1 MKRIFL
7 IAGIVL
13 CGSLLRAYAQ
23 QAGGK
28 TYTLKQCIDTG
39 ITKNLVVNQNGLQ
52 MRASEINKNQARLNM
67 LPDLN
72 GSATQGIN
80 QGRSIDPFT
89 NQYINEQVNFASYQ
103 LTSGVTLFNGLSM
116 QNANKQTAFAWQASK
131 MDWQQ
136 AKDNLAINIILSYLT
151 ALSNEDQLA
160 QARFQAEL
168 TTRQAQRLETLLND
182 GAIKPSDVS
191 DMKGQLANDQLA
203 VLRGINAVES
213 AKLSLCQLMNIPYEK
228 SMQLEKI
235 DPAAYLANYEQS
247 PGEIYE
253 TALKQFAQVRAAE
266 LRTRSFESAV
276 KVARG
281 QLFPRLSLNGS
292 VNTNYSSAASQN
304 TLINTTDVQTT
315 NYVIINGN
323 NSPVF
328 AKQNNFKSDKIRY
341 SKQLNNNVFSSV
353 SLNLSIPLFNNLFQR
368 NRVKLAK
375 LDVIN
380 QTLNEQTVK
389 TGLQQDIERAHLNMA
404 TAFESYKTLITQ
416 VNAYKES
423 FRAAEIRFNEGV
435 GNSIDYLIAKNNLDR
450 ANSNLIIARYDY
462 VLKTKIL
469 DYYQG
474 KATW

>member
-7 IAGIVL
+7 IAGIVM
-13 CGSLLRAYAQ
+13 CGSLLRGDAQ
-23 QAGGK
+23 QAAGK

-52 MRASEINKNQARLNM
+52 MRASEINKNQSRLNM

-72 GSATQGIN
+72 GSAGQGIN

-89 NQYINEQVNFASYQ
+89 NQYINEQVNYASYQ
-103 LTSGVTLFNGLSM
+103 LSSGVTLFNGLSM
-116 QNANKQTAFAWQASK
+116 QHANKQTAFAWQASK

-151 ALSNEDQLA
+151 VLSNEDQLA

-191 DMKGQLANDQLA
+191 DMKGQLASDQLT
-203 VLRGINAVES
+203 VLRGINAVET
-213 AKLSLCQLMNIPYEK
+213 AKLSLCQLMNVPYEK

-266 LRTRSFESAV
+266 LRTRSFKSAV

-315 NYVIINGN
+315 NYVIVNGS

-328 AKQNNFKSDKIRY
+328 AKQNNFRSDKIGYGR
-341 SKQLNNNVFSSV
+341 QLNNNVFSSL

-380 QTLNEQTVK
+380 QTLTEQSVK

-416 VNAYKES
+416 VDAYKES

-435 GNSIDYLIAKNNLDR
+435 GNSIDYLIAKNNFDR

>member
-7 IAGIVL
+7 IAGIVM
-13 CGSLLRAYAQ
+13 CGSLLRGNAQ
-23 QAGGK
+23 QAAGK
-28 TYTLKQCIDTG
+28 TYNLKQCIDTG

-72 GSATQGIN
+72 GAAGQGIN

-89 NQYINEQVNFASYQ
+89 NQYINEQVNYASYQ
-103 LTSGVTLFNGLSM
+103 LSSGVTLFNGLSM
-116 QNANKQTAFAWQASK
+116 QHANKQTAFAWQASK

-136 AKDNLAINIILSYLT
+136 AKDNLAINIILAYLT

-160 QARFQAEL
+160 QAKFQAEL

-191 DMKGQLANDQLA
+191 DMKGQLASDQLA
-203 VLRGINAVES
+203 VLRGINAVET

-315 NYVIINGN
+315 NYVVINGS

-328 AKQNNFKSDKIRY
+328 AKQNNFQSDKIRY
-341 SKQLNNNVFSSV
+341 GRQLNNNVFSSV

-380 QTLNEQTVK
+380 QTLTEQTVK

-416 VNAYKES
+416 VDAYKES

-435 GNSIDYLIAKNNLDR
+435 GNSIDYLIAKNNFDR

-462 VLKTKIL
+462 VLKTKIM

>member
-1 MKRIFL
+1 MKKLFF

-13 CGSLLRAYAQ
+13 CGSLLRGQAQ
-23 QAGGK
+23 QTAGK
-28 TYTLKQCIDTG
+28 TYNLKQCIDTG
-39 ITKNLVVNQNGLQ
+39 IARNLIVNQNGLQ
-52 MRASEINKNQARLNM
+52 VKSSEIAKRQARLNM

-72 GSATQGIN
+72 GNASQGIN

-89 NQYINEQVNFASYQ
+89 NGYINEQVNYANYS
-103 LTSGVTLFNGLSM
+103 LNSGVTLFNGLSM
-116 QNANKQTAFAWQASK
+116 QHANKQTALAYEASK

-136 AKDNLAINIILSYLT
+136 AKDNLAINIILAYLT
-151 ALSNEDQLA
+151 VLSNEDQLA
-160 QARFQAEL
+160 QARLQAEL
-168 TTRQAQRLETLLND
+168 TSRQAQRLETLLND

-191 DMKGQLANDQLA
+191 DMKGQLANDQLG
-203 VLRGINAVES
+203 VLTRNNAVET
-213 AKLSLCQLMNIPYEK
+213 AKLSLCQLMNITYEK
-228 SMQLEKI
+228 TMQLEKI
-235 DPAAYLANYEQS
+235 DPAAYLANYEQA

-253 TALKQFAQVRAAE
+253 IALKQFALVRSAE
-266 LRTRSFESAV
+266 LRTKSFESAV

-281 QLFPRLSLNGS
+281 QLFPRLSFNGS

-304 TLINTTDVQTT
+304 TLINTSDVQTT
-315 NYVIINGN
+315 NYVIINGS

-328 AKQNNFKSDKIRY
+328 AKQSNFRTDKISY
-341 SKQLNNNVFSSV
+341 SRQLNNNVFSSV

-368 NRVKLAK
+368 NRIKLAK
-375 LDVIN
+375 LDVVN
-380 QTLNEQTVK
+380 QTLTEQSVK
-389 TGLQQDIERAHLNMA
+389 TGLQQDIERAHLNMT

-416 VNAYKES
+416 VDAYKES
-423 FRAAEIRFNEGV
+423 FRAADIRFNEGV

-450 ANSNLIIARYDY
+450 ASSNLIIARYDY